1 MYHSKVVPI
10 FSKTIYIDHHF
21 KNLNIETLIF
31 VVFAE
36 LREPHLRIYDHM
48 QGEFR
53 RPNEAISFEIGS
65 AKPNILFIITTLRYS
80 PLVNVKV
87 NMSGYKNRLE
97 FQWISG

>member
-1 MYHSKVVPI
+1 
-10 FSKTIYIDHHF
+10 
-21 KNLNIETLIF
+21 
-31 VVFAE
+31 
-36 LREPHLRIYDHM
+36 M